1 MRVSPRKVLRYLGR
15 MGREPSDI
23 VRIIVTHA
31 DPDHMGGLAD
41 LKAESGA
48 RVYASPLEASAIAR
62 GTLSRQLKPGPVARM
77 FELLMSRVT
86 LKPAVVDELLGDGQ
100 VLPVLGGLW
109 VVYTPGHTP
118 GQVS

>member
-1 MRVSPRKVLRYLGR
+1 MEFQPGIHQVFGLVVNSYLIEDDDGLTLIDAGVSAKKVLRYLGR

-31 DPDHMGGLAD
+31 NPDHMGGLAD

-62 GTLSRQLKPGPVARM
+62 GTL
-77 FELLMSRVT
+77 
-86 LKPAVVDELLGDGQ
+86 PA
-100 VLPVLGGLW
+100 
-109 VVYTPGHTP
+109 
-118 GQVS
+118 S